1 MIPSLFAFLFSRR
14 MKRLFL
20 IMALSFS
27 VGALAV
33 WMYMPEQLSVLR
45 YLRGEMPELFTLLG
59 IEGDSSLGIHL
70 MGLLYGF
77 ILPLFMMLYQVS
89 AGGRLLIK
97 PLKDG
102 RMTMLLAA
110 RHLRSAV
117 LLTLFLNLLAETALV
132 LLACFMGQIS
142 LALLLFQ
149 GFSVPALLRLCLGF
163 FLVMLPYGAFAVFIA
178 VRAKTPLGMRRTCQA
193 TMLATLFISMAA
205 RLPGWVRSLRFLS
218 PLTLFR
224 GTELASGSGG
234 WQTALW
240 ALPLAALFLLAAL
253 WSFSRREI

>member
-1 MIPSLFAFLFSRR
+1 MIPSLFAFLFRR
-14 MKRLFL
+14 RLMKLFFF
-20 IMALSFS
+20 MAFSFFL
-27 VGALAV
+27 GALAA
-33 WMYMPEQLSVLR
+33 WMYMPERLSDLR

-59 IEGDSSLGIHL
+59 IEGESSLGIHL
-70 MGLLYGF
+70 MGMLYGF
-77 ILPLFMMLYQVS
+77 ILPVFMILYQVS

-102 RMTMLLAA
+102 RMAMLLAA
-110 RHLRSAV
+110 KHLRSAV
-117 LLTLFLNLLAETALV
+117 LLTIYLNLLVETALV

-163 FLVMLPYGAFAVFIA
+163 FLVMLPYGAFTVLIA
-178 VRAKTPLGMRRTCQA
+178 VRAKTPLGMRRNCQA
-193 TMLATLFISMAA
+193 AMLATLIFTLAA
-205 RLPGWVRSLRFLS
+205 RLPGWTRSLRFLS